1 MKFKLLLLS
10 FLSSIYVNAQS
21 TKYRQAE
28 DAILIKY
35 GKEIGI
41 AEQSL
46 KDLLQKGDRNSAQ
59 QLFLK
64 KFKTLPQYQI
74 IEIGNRME
82 KDTETINDL
91 RVEEDFKQLATV
103 GYNDSD
109 FFQIVNY
116 VKPKYEKWKLKG
128 EFEKTEDYHKRLK
141 EENNFIK
148 NEISEA
154 ITKITNN
161 YSSNGDYNIT
171 STPLDYNADKEI
183 LNYKFSWKDELI
195 VWKGY
200 IKASPEIAKQLKS
213 GSGKLI
219 SSLRVKNAKQILQFS
234 YYNIIPF
241 NLEYIHIAGQN
252 IPITLTTVPYGSSD
266 GGKLFTKEN
275 LKINSTS
282 YTGYTLVEYSN
293 SLREEQVFINID
305 RQIES
310 LATTPK
316 TWDTSKSNEIKNEI
330 NNLFSQNPNN
340 STLIKLEQKLKNKEK
355 KIIESIFREADSNI
369 KRMDEYSLEIK
380 RGGYKREEYLKAY
393 TVNYN
398 NTMELYNKAVAIDN
412 TEEMQTRISNLNKIY
427 NGVVKNTNDS
437 NSKQNSTLKTLNK
450 ILK

>member
-109 FFQIVNY
+109 FFQIVNS

-128 EFEKTEDYHKRLK
+128 EFEKTQDYEKRMLS
-141 EENNFIK
+141 ENDFIK
-148 NEISEA
+148 NEILEV
-154 ITKITNN
+154 INKIIN
-161 YSSNGDYNIT
+161 SSTDKNKIKVI
-171 STPLDYNADKEI
+171 PLEYNADDEI
-183 LNYKFSWKDELI
+183 LNYKFSSHDELV

-200 IKASPEIAKQLKS
+200 VEVTPEVALKLKS

-219 SSLRVKNAKQILQFS
+219 TSKSVKDVDQKVQFS
-234 YYNIIPF
+234 YF
-241 NLEYIHIAGQN
+241 NLIPHNLLYINLDGKN
-252 IPITLTTVPYGSSD
+252 YPIIITTIPYGLSN
-266 GGKLFTKEN
+266 GEKLFTKEN
-275 LKINSTS
+275 LKIQSTRFNGYSLKDYNSTNKQS
-282 YTGYTLVEYSN
+282 IELTPIKQQIGKLSVNNYDSAKAIEIRNEIAKLNINETNSNIIKELTENINKIENQAYSNYIEKGNTALKNAEHFASFAKEIGYTKTDLFQSYLKKYN
-293 SLREEQVFINID
+293 
-305 RQIES
+305 ES
-310 LATTPK
+310 VKAFTEALK
-316 TWDTSKSNEIKNEI
+316 IKND
-330 NNLFSQNPNN
+330 LQLKS
-340 STLIKLEQKLKNKEK
+340 KLDQIISSNKEFLK
-355 KIIESIFREADSNI
+355 KLNINSN
-369 KRMDEYSLEIK
+369 
-380 RGGYKREEYLKAY
+380 
-393 TVNYN
+393 
-398 NTMELYNKAVAIDN
+398 
-412 TEEMQTRISNLNKIY
+412 
-427 NGVVKNTNDS
+427 
-437 NSKQNSTLKTLNK
+437 
-450 ILK
+450 